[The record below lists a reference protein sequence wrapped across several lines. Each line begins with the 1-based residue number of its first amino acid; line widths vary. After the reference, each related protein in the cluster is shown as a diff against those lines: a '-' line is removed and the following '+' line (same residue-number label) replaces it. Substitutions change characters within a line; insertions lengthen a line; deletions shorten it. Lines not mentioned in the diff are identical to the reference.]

1 MLVISSQAPMQIE
14 LSSHAHFER
23 CKEKVHQ
30 TESYWEGGHATKIID
45 SRFRDGTLRPGEP
58 LIIVG

>member
-1 MLVISSQAPMQIE
+1 MQIE